1 MFSYKLV
8 DTLLGYDLWKVTE
21 DKTPTDVELL
31 VGNSAFSARIALL
44 SAKCQESCVCSMLK
58 SGMKEARTGRVLFS
72 VVDPATFTH
81 FLRFLYDGEMG
92 SWDRFTKENLFVL
105 ADRYE
110 VETLM
115 DLCKPTRL

>member
-1 MFSYKLV
+1 M
-8 DTLLGYDLWKVTE
+8 
-21 DKTPTDVELL
+21 DKTLTDVELL
-31 VGNSAFSARIALL
+31 VGNSSFSAHRALL
-44 SAKCQESCVCSMLK
+44 SARSPVFAAMFRSR
-58 SGMKEARTGRVLFS
+58 MKESRTGRVLIS
-72 VVDPATFTH
+72 DVDPETFTH